1 MEKMMY
7 GIITAVVVLVIGFA
21 LYPTVTGA
29 IDQANLSE
37 GQAYLGTL
45 AKTLYILG
53 VSLISVVIVFISVKA
68 LKSK

>member
-1 MEKMMY
+1 MY

-21 LYPTVTGA
+21 LYPTVVGA

-37 GQAYLGTL
+37 GQSYLGTL

-53 VSLISVVIVFISVKA
+53 VSLISVVIVFISVKS
-68 LKSK
+68 LKGK